1 MTSLDSTPVRVQKA
15 KGTTMKNP
23 GRFRESNERLRTE
36 DSLRRVT
43 ARTKVDQKKVAGRIQ
58 SFTVTT
64 KEALKTPVS
73 ISQKVRMF
81 PKEIFK
87 LSIYFLKVFPLWP
100 LLSSP
105 SFFTNEA
112 IILFTFRAHIATE
125 E

>member
-1 MTSLDSTPVRVQKA
+1 MTSLDSTLVRVQKA

-43 ARTKVDQKKVAGRIQ
+43 ARIKVDQKKVAGRIQ
-58 SFTVTT
+58 SFTEVTT

-73 ISQKVRMF
+73 ISQKVRML

-87 LSIYFLKVFPLWP
+87 LSMYILKVFPLWP

-105 SFFTNEA
+105 SFF
-112 IILFTFRAHIATE
+112 LLRKR
-125 E
+125 